1 MLGVTCPAVPPPVKI
16 IRLIITSRLEYV
28 LFLHTSNIIK
38 IISILYFL
46 KEIGQV
52 AKLWRNLQTSQKFEG
67 SKMNDKKDEFK
78 ECIAREF
85 EEIVREEE
93 EFLENDTSLVVPEG
107 TKEAVLARVREQIRA
122 YEMEQAEKE
131 AKEREEAIN
140 HLSEEDREALEL
152 GRKMLKAEI
161 GQNDPEESSGKKVR
175 RKKRPLKM
183 YLALAAVIVCVLAMG
198 ITSMGGPERIVRMMT
213 QDVGDREVE
222 YTVKGE
228 NVKTIENEDEEKAY
242 QEIRD
247 TFNTDIVKV
256 IICLSDMTFDSM
268 NLEKDKQVAEM
279 YYNYKGKTIAYII
292 NAPYRENSLG
302 IDFEDSVE
310 KEYTKKINDCEIKIT
325 IYKIDGEKIPG
336 CVAKFKYNNIE
347 YLLSGTMK
355 QQDFE
360 KIINNLFFSK

>member
-1 MLGVTCPAVPPPVKI
+1 
-16 IRLIITSRLEYV
+16 
-28 LFLHTSNIIK
+28 
-38 IISILYFL
+38 
-46 KEIGQV
+46 
-52 AKLWRNLQTSQKFEG
+52 
-67 SKMNDKKDEFK
+67 MNDKKDEFK

-85 EEIVREEE
+85 EEIAREEE

-122 YEMEQAEKE
+122 YEMEQTRKE
-131 AKEREEAIN
+131 TEEREEAIN

-152 GRKMLKAEI
+152 GRKMLKAGI
-161 GQNDPEESSGKKVR
+161 GQNDPEEPSGKKVR
-175 RKKRPLKM
+175 RKKKPLKM
-183 YLALAAVIVCVLAMG
+183 YLALAAVIVCVMAMG

-228 NVKTIENEDEEKAY
+228 KVKTIENEDEEKAY
-242 QEIRD
+242 QKIRD

-256 IICLSDMTFDSM
+256 ILCLSDMTFDSM

-279 YYNYKGKTIAYII
+279 YYNYEGKTIAYII

-310 KEYTKKINDCEIKIT
+310 KKYTKKINGCEIKIT
-325 IYKIDGEKIPG
+325 IYKIDIQFSDFVRCKQ
-336 CVAKFKYNNIE
+336 
-347 YLLSGTMK
+347 LS
-355 QQDFE
+355 
-360 KIINNLFFSK
+360 S

>member
-1 MLGVTCPAVPPPVKI
+1 
-16 IRLIITSRLEYV
+16 
-28 LFLHTSNIIK
+28 
-38 IISILYFL
+38 
-46 KEIGQV
+46 
-52 AKLWRNLQTSQKFEG
+52 
-67 SKMNDKKDEFK
+67 MNDKKDEFK

-85 EEIVREEE
+85 EEIAREEE

-122 YEMEQAEKE
+122 YEMEQTRKE
-131 AKEREEAIN
+131 TEEREEAIN

-152 GRKMLKAEI
+152 GRKMLKAGI
-161 GQNDPEESSGKKVR
+161 GQNDPEEPSGKRVR
-175 RKKRPLKM
+175 RKKKPLKM

-228 NVKTIENEDEEKAY
+228 KVKTIENEDEEKAY

-279 YYNYKGKTIAYII
+279 YYNYEGKTIAYII
-292 NAPYRENSLG
+292 NVPYRENSLG

-310 KEYTKKINDCEIKIT
+310 KEYTKKINGCEIKIT

>member
-1 MLGVTCPAVPPPVKI
+1 
-16 IRLIITSRLEYV
+16 
-28 LFLHTSNIIK
+28 
-38 IISILYFL
+38 
-46 KEIGQV
+46 
-52 AKLWRNLQTSQKFEG
+52 
-67 SKMNDKKDEFK
+67 MNDKKDEFK

-360 KIINNLFFSK
+360 KIINNLFFSKGSVTTNG